1 MNPLSNSSINR
12 SAIFTQ
18 TVASIVH
25 AQNIICS
32 KTHICRHFA
41 GHMVHSWTMKT
52 KENTLNDYTEYAY
65 LTSKQKQD
73 VALVKRSG
81 YYFSIHDPAVM
92 STL

>member
-1 MNPLSNSSINR
+1 MHKIL
-12 SAIFTQ
+12 FTAKH
-18 TVASIVH
+18 TFVATLQVTG
-25 AQNIICS
+25 
-32 KTHICRHFA
+32 K
-41 GHMVHSWTMKT
+41 
-52 KENTLNDYTEYAY
+52 NTLNDNTEYAY